1 MSKFLILVDGGST
14 ATVARFQSTVRSIWL
29 QEGWIPKR
37 QSVACVNK
45 GGVQREHPETGRFA
59 TAAGA
64 ARFAAGTSKDRVQR
78 GWLLITMKL
87 TGHPTGAT
95 AMVQSR
101 HVQFRGAAAAAA
113 VAAAVADRMVCFF
126 GSSSHRHVRF

>member
-1 MSKFLILVDGGST
+1 MDGGST

-59 TAAGA
+59 T
-64 ARFAAGTSKDRVQR
+64 AAGTSKDRVQR